1 MPKAKKE
8 TTKKKEPKKS
18 KKTVTKKTAKS
29 KKASK
34 KKVSGKDK
42 FAVIEL
48 AGSQFKV
55 KQGEQYEVK
64 KLSGNKGDKIE
75 IENVL
80 MISEGDDVKVGK
92 PYVEGAKVTLEITSQ
107 KKGEKVKVFK
117 YKAKSRYRRTY
128 GHRPLITRVLVKK
141 IS

>member
-1 MPKAKKE
+1 MPKTKKE
-8 TTKKKEPKKS
+8 TTKKKKTKED
-18 KKTVTKKTAKS
+18 KKTTTIKKTAK
-29 KKASK
+29 
-34 KKVSGKDK
+34 KKVSSKEK

-48 AGSQFKV
+48 AGAQFKV
-55 KQGEQYEVK
+55 KEGEQYEVK

-80 MISEGDDVKVGK
+80 MISQGDDIKVGK
-92 PYVEGAKVTLEITSQ
+92 PYVKGSKVTLEITSQ
-107 KKGEKVKVFK
+107 KKGQKVKVFK

-128 GHRPLITRVLVKK
+128 GHRPSITRVLVKK

>member
-1 MPKAKKE
+1 MAKAKKE
-8 TTKKKEPKKS
+8 TKKKESKAKKETKA
-18 KKTVTKKTAKS
+18 KKTTKKQTENNE
-29 KKASK
+29 
-34 KKVSGKDK
+34 K

-48 AGSQFKV
+48 AGSQLKIQEGQ
-55 KQGEQYEVK
+55 KYEVK

-80 MISEGDDVKVGK
+80 MVANGDDIKIGE
-92 PYVEGAKVTLEITSQ
+92 PYVKDAKVTLEITSQ

-117 YKAKSRYRRTY
+117 YKAKSRYRRKY
-128 GHRPLITRVLVKK
+128 GHRPAITRVLVKK